1 MKKSLAILSLSTI
14 LFGAVQFSCKKDDKK
29 EFTAT
34 EMTGTSVVSGR
45 LTKTLGGNTTPL
57 QGGVVTIKVN
67 NNDLYPNSNS
77 QGSEVYT
84 ATSDANG
91 HYAVGVKTNGNGVQ
105 AQITFK
111 SFSSANDTTSSSII
125 YNFPG
130 QVITKSLVKG
140 VNIEENYNY
149 VTSVLV
155 DPNNTQKGT
164 ATVSGQVKIAKHI
177 QLTANGVPTQT
188 TVPFANTVVYLEYDK
203 DPITLTKKIYTT
215 TTNSA
220 GRYSFNIVT
229 PNMGQAG
236 FNNNARVYTADISM
250 PYDTL
255 KFNGT
260 VSSAP
265 GVYKGVTNT
274 YSNVYSTIIKN
285 ASDFNVMTFIAD

>member
-1 MKKSLAILSLSTI
+1 MKKSLAILSLSTL
-14 LFGAVQFSCKKDDKK
+14 LFGAVQFSCKKDEK

-34 EMTGTSVVSGR
+34 EMTGTSVLSGR
-45 LTKTLGGNTTPL
+45 VTKTLGGNTTPL
-57 QGGVVTIKVN
+57 QGAVVTVKVN

-84 ATSDANG
+84 ATSDAKG
-91 HYAVGVKTNGNGVQ
+91 YYAVGVKSNGNGVQ
-105 AQITFK
+105 GQITFK
-111 SFSSANDTTSSSII
+111 SFSAPNDTTSSSII

-130 QVITKSLVKG
+130 VVINRLLVKG
-140 VNIEENYNY
+140 VNIEENFNY
-149 VTSVLV
+149 LSSVLV

-177 QLTANGVPTQT
+177 QLAANAAATPT

-203 DPITLTKKIYTT
+203 DPVTLTKKVYTT
-215 TTNSA
+215 TTNA
-220 GRYSFNIVT
+220 DGRYSFNIST
-229 PNMGQAG
+229 PNMGQSG
-236 FNNNARVYTADISM
+236 FNYNARVYTPDLSM

-260 VSSAP
+260 VSSAS

-274 YSNVYSTIIKN
+274 YSNVHATVIKN
-285 ASDFNVMTFIAD
+285 ASNFNVSTFIAD